1 MKLGIMQPYFM
12 PYLGYFQL
20 MNYVDKYVVYDDVNF
35 IKGGWINRNNL
46 IVSGEKR
53 MFTIKLDKASPNK
66 LINEIDIKDNFAD
79 LEKTLKFNYAKA
91 PYFNDVMELFS
102 SIVSFEDRNLS
113 NFIANSF
120 KLILKYIGNET
131 TEIIMSSSLD
141 KDNSLKGKDKVISIC
156 KILGADQYV
165 NAIGGQELYDKN
177 EFAQNGIDLR
187 FIETQLKEYSQTAK
201 NKEFIPGLSFIDV
214 LMNNSVEEI
223 NSIHLKSYKLI

>member
-46 IVSGEKR
+46 IVSGEKK

-91 PYFNDVMELFS
+91 PYFNDVMELFG

-177 EFAQNGIDLR
+177 EFAQNGIDLK
-187 FIETQLKEYSQTAK
+187 FIETQLKEYGQTAK